1 MLSIMLCKCCER
13 DCLGNPGTRQQPP
26 LQWLLISAC
35 HQQQI
40 FCQICFFLS
49 RKGCW
54 QRIPQAAQV
63 TASTGVGL
71 GGPEGDKALPNP
83 ALPLVWG
90 LWTPQWARGAG
101 RKPHQGQRSREKTP
115 AGPGEQGEN
124 PSSRFR
130 GAAGWAELIW
140 PLGLFSEH
148 P

>member
-1 MLSIMLCKCCER
+1 MLYKCCER
-13 DCLGNPGTRQQPP
+13 DRLGNPGTRQQPP

-54 QRIPQAAQV
+54 QRIPQPAQV

-83 ALPLVWG
+83 ALPLAQG
-90 LWTPQWARGAG
+90 LWRPQWAREAG
-101 RKPHQGQRSREKTP
+101 RKPQQGQGSREKTP
-115 AGPGEQGEN
+115 AAGSGEQQDGQ
-124 PSSRFR
+124 S
-130 GAAGWAELIW
+130 
-140 PLGLFSEH
+140 
-148 P
+148 